1 MSELERN
8 EVNVT
13 ATEEDVY
20 LTLEFDNDEKKECLV
35 LDIFEVE
42 GKEYMALEAEDQEV
56 FLYVYNELGEDEFE
70 LLDIED
76 DDEFEKVCA
85 EFERLEAEA
94 E

>member
-1 MSELERN
+1 MSEMN

-13 ATEEDVY
+13 VTDEDVY

-35 LDIFEVE
+35 LVIFEVE

-56 FLYVYNELGEDEFE
+56 FLYVYNELNEEEFE

-76 DDEFEKVCA
+76 DEEFEKVCA